1 MNTMSLSKDKI
12 RILLLE
18 DLHQNA
24 ENYFRDHGYTNVTSL
39 KGALDAGELKKAV
52 ADVHIIGIR
61 SRTKITEEIL
71 DAAKK
76 LMAIGCFCIGT
87 NQVDLEAAKRRG
99 IPVFNAPYSN
109 TRSVAELVVAEI
121 VMLMRGIPEKN
132 AAAHE
137 GRWLKNAKGASEVRG
152 KVLGIVGYG
161 HIGTQVSI
169 LAEAMGMNVRYF
181 DIVDQLALGN
191 AEPCSSLKELLSVS
205 DVVSLHVPQ
214 TPQTN
219 DMISYDEFAAM
230 KRGAFFIN
238 AARGSVVVIDALKE
252 ALESGH
258 VAGAAVDV
266 FPKEP
271 ASKDEEFVSPLRAFP
286 NVLMTPHIGG
296 STQEAQANIG
306 LEVAERLVKYS
317 DNGSTLGAVN
327 CVEVSLPV
335 QQAGKVTRFMHIHK
349 NVPGILASVNKVF
362 SSHGLNVSG
371 QYLRTDGEYG
381 YVVVD
386 IDGRVGD
393 PAEMR
398 NELAAVP
405 GTLKVRYLL

>member
-137 GRWLKNAKGASEVRG
+137 GPEVR
-152 KVLGIVGYG
+152 IW
-161 HIGTQVSI
+161 
-169 LAEAMGMNVRYF
+169 
-181 DIVDQLALGN
+181 N
-191 AEPCSSLKELLSVS
+191 AQK
-205 DVVSLHVPQ
+205 
-214 TPQTN
+214 
-219 DMISYDEFAAM
+219 
-230 KRGAFFIN
+230 
-238 AARGSVVVIDALKE
+238 
-252 ALESGH
+252 
-258 VAGAAVDV
+258 
-266 FPKEP
+266 
-271 ASKDEEFVSPLRAFP
+271 
-286 NVLMTPHIGG
+286 
-296 STQEAQANIG
+296 
-306 LEVAERLVKYS
+306 
-317 DNGSTLGAVN
+317 
-327 CVEVSLPV
+327 
-335 QQAGKVTRFMHIHK
+335 
-349 NVPGILASVNKVF
+349 
-362 SSHGLNVSG
+362 
-371 QYLRTDGEYG
+371 
-381 YVVVD
+381 
-386 IDGRVGD
+386 
-393 PAEMR
+393 
-398 NELAAVP
+398 
-405 GTLKVRYLL
+405 